1 MNKILSILL
10 ALPFFCIGQQVISS
24 RGGSHTNLNGSIHF
38 TIGEVIVN
46 TESDGN
52 NTITQGFHQTNWTFA
67 GVDNHDKN
75 YEVIIFPNPMEET
88 LNIRTKVFKN
98 VSYILYDTQGKMI
111 MQNELLKEKT
121 SLQVSSLAPS
131 KYSLILFNKKE
142 KLKTFSLIKHK

>member
-46 TESDGN
+46 
-52 NTITQGFHQTNWTFA
+52 TQGFHQTNWTFA